1 MPGVN
6 FASASSSWGRISRI
20 SEGREMSRSR
30 SLVTSGMAKIRIT
43 VREAPAA
50 ERRDPTCKVRSARSM
65 RVVDVEQTLS

>member
-1 MPGVN
+1 
-6 FASASSSWGRISRI
+6 
-20 SEGREMSRSR
+20 MSRSR